1 MIFPAQK
8 ITPVVYIE
16 MTAFLFT
23 LWPASSVLILLHLE
37 RFKKHSFVELHCTSS
52 IKKQFEMTWFRL
64 LVWACSVASSLA
76 LGLPNRKLVLV
87 VLDGFSPH
95 YLLNESY
102 PTPHLQSL
110 INKPVE
116 GGFRGTLV
124 RGVRPEFPA
133 SKLPFISAVA
143 NGRHSLENRVRITT

>member
-1 MIFPAQK
+1 
-8 ITPVVYIE
+8 
-16 MTAFLFT
+16 
-23 LWPASSVLILLHLE
+23 
-37 RFKKHSFVELHCTSS
+37 
-52 IKKQFEMTWFRL
+52 MTWFRL

-143 NGRHSLENRVRITT
+143 NGRHSLENRVRITTWN